1 MPVFPLKDMPLEV
14 KQYILK
20 VQAEIKIK
28 KGISRYS
35 QESTIY
41 KIIREH
47 KAFFEKK

>member
-1 MPVFPLKDMPLEV
+1 MPVFPLKKMPEEV
-14 KQYILK
+14 KKYILK

-28 KGISRYS
+28 KGTSNFS

-47 KAFFEKK
+47 KDFFDKK